1 MVGLARI
8 SGKVGRGATN
18 RAVDVKIVQ
27 ALLNKFSKKT
37 GLAKLKEDGL
47 FGSKTE
53 AAIEA
58 FQRKVMKISPVQKV
72 IAPGSLQHK
81 ALMVGLPPGGARPQD
96 FDPNDLS
103 GLCWFDRNQK
113 KFPTSTSERDLD
125 SGFRTKVEA
134 FLKAL
139 KAAGAKVEIS
149 ATHRPKARAQVMH
162 YAYRVAKRE
171 LDPSKVPVIPDVKIV
186 WDHGDKDRSVYGAR
200 EMVKAF
206 GIVKKPSLTS
216 HHITKKA
223 IDMTITWSGDLS
235 IVDRK
240 GKTVVIKNGP
250 RDGANTELHKVGA
263 SYGVKKLVGDKPH
276 WSVDGR

>member
-8 SGKVGRGATN
+8 SSKVGRGATN

-27 ALLNKFSKKT
+27 ALLNKFSKRT

-72 IAPGSLQHK
+72 IAPGSLQLR
-81 ALMVGLPPGGARPQD
+81 ALMVGLPPGGVPPQK

-103 GLCWFDRNQK
+103 GLCWFDRNQRK
-113 KFPTSTSERDLD
+113 YPTSTSEKDLE
-125 SGFRTKVEA
+125 SGFRSKVEA

-139 KAAGAKVEIS
+139 RVAGASVTIS
-149 ATHRPKARAQVMH
+149 ATFRPKARAQVMH
-162 YAYRVAKRE
+162 YAYRVAKGE
-171 LDPSKVPVIPDVKIV
+171 LDPAKVPVIPNVKIV
-186 WDHGDKDRSVYGAR
+186 WDHGDKQRAIYGAR

-216 HHITKKA
+216 NHITKKA
-223 IDMTITWSGDLS
+223 IDMTISWSGNLS
-235 IVDRK
+235 IVDSK
-240 GKTVVIKNGP
+240 GKTVIIKSGP
-250 RDGANTELHKVGA
+250 RDGTNTELHKVGA
-263 SYGVKKLVGDKPH
+263 SYGVKKLVRDKPH
-276 WSVDGR
+276 

>member
-8 SGKVGRGATN
+8 SSKVGRGATN

-27 ALLNKFSKKT
+27 ALLNKFSKRT

-58 FQRKVMKISPVQKV
+58 YQRKVMKISPVLKV
-72 IAPGSLQHK
+72 IAPGSLQHR
-81 ALMVGLPPGGARPQD
+81 ALMVGLPPGGARPQN

-113 KFPTSTSERDLD
+113 KYSTSTSERDLE

-139 KAAGAKVEIS
+139 KAAGARVTIS
-149 ATHRPKARAQVMH
+149 TTRRPKARAQVMH

-186 WDHGDKDRSVYGAR
+186 WDHGNKDRSVYGAR

-206 GIVKKPSLTS
+206 NIADRPSLTS
-216 HHITKKA
+216 HHITGKA
-223 IDMTITWSGDLS
+223 IDMTISWSGDLS
-235 IVDRK
+235 IIDGK
-240 GKTVVIKNGP
+240 GKTVIIKTGP
-250 RDGANTELHKVGA
+250 RNGNNTELHKVGT
-263 SYGVKKLVGDKPH
+263 SYGVKKLVRDKPH
-276 WSVDGR
+276 WSFDGK